1 MKTPFIDIHTH
12 NLSSRDDL
20 ISIRSIDI
28 NEHLINP
35 ALTNQSFCI
44 GLHPWYLNAES
55 SSINLSKLEEAIH
68 QQHLLAIGE
77 CGLDKIIDVDY
88 NLQLEVFKRQI
99 LLSEKYNLPIII
111 HQVKSHEELLKIKRE
126 MSPIQPWIIHG
137 TRMKWSIA
145 NELLNA
151 GMYLSFGHHLIKSE
165 PHLIETLLQTPN
177 DKIFLETDNSSIAI
191 DDIFVRA
198 AEIKSIE
205 LAIIKEIVYQNFIT
219 VFKND

>member
-1 MKTPFIDIHTH
+1 MSIPYIDIHTH
-12 NLSSRDDL
+12 HFSNREEV
-20 ISIRSIDI
+20 ISFRSIDV
-28 NEHLINP
+28 NEYLKAPELINQ
-35 ALTNQSFCI
+35 LFSI
-44 GLHPWYLNAES
+44 GLHPWYLTKENS
-55 SSINLSKLEEAIH
+55 STNLLVVEELINHDNLI
-68 QQHLLAIGE
+68 AIGE

-88 NLQLEVFKRQI
+88 NLQLALFRSQI

-126 MSPIQPWIIHG
+126 LNPIQPWIVHG

-151 GMYLSFGHHLIKSE
+151 GMYLSFGHHLLKSE

-191 DDIFVRA
+191 DDIFTAA

-205 LAIIKEIVYQNFIT
+205 LATIKEIVYQNFKT
-219 VFKND
+219 VFKK